1 MEVNNKQ
8 IEKLKEFI
16 DFYSKIDYKVRTIKK
31 NIEKE
36 KEEIEKYIS
45 MLQEK
50 KKEEEQFLNELREEY
65 GNFSLNDL
73 NDILDKEER
82 KKKENRKIN

>member
-1 MEVNNKQ
+1 MEINNKQ

-82 KKKENRKIN
+82 KKKEDRKIN

>member
-1 MEVNNKQ
+1 MEINEKQ

-16 DFYSKIDYKVRTIKK
+16 DFYSKIDYKVKTIKK

-50 KKEEEQFLNELREEY
+50 KKEEQQFLNELREEY

-82 KKKENRKIN
+82 KKNEED

>member
-1 MEVNNKQ
+1 MKINNKQ

-16 DFYSKIDYKVRTIKK
+16 DFYSKIDCKVRTIKK

-36 KEEIEKYIS
+36 REEIEKYIS

-50 KKEEEQFLNELREEY
+50 KKEENQFLNELREEY

-73 NDILDKEER
+73 NDILDREER
-82 KKKENRKIN
+82 KKEE

>member
-1 MEVNNKQ
+1 MEINNKQ
-8 IEKLKEFI
+8 IEKLKGFI

-82 KKKENRKIN
+82 KKKED

>member
-1 MEVNNKQ
+1 MKINNKQ

-16 DFYSKIDYKVRTIKK
+16 DFYSKIDYKVRAIKK

-82 KKKENRKIN
+82 KKKED

>member
-1 MEVNNKQ
+1 MEINNKQ
-8 IEKLKEFI
+8 IERLKEFI
-16 DFYSKIDYKVRTIKK
+16 GFYSKIDYKVRTIKK

-82 KKKENRKIN
+82 KKKKED

>member
-1 MEVNNKQ
+1 MKMNSKQ
-8 IEKLKEFI
+8 IEKLKKFI

-82 KKKENRKIN
+82 KGKED

>member
-1 MEVNNKQ
+1 MEINNKQ

>member
-1 MEVNNKQ
+1 MNSKQ
-8 IEKLKEFI
+8 IEKLKKFI

-82 KKKENRKIN
+82 KGKED

>member
-1 MEVNNKQ
+1 MKINNKQ

-45 MLQEK
+45 MLQER
-50 KKEEEQFLNELREEY
+50 KKEEKQFLDELREEY

-73 NDILDKEER
+73 NEILDKEER
-82 KKKENRKIN
+82 KKKED

>member
-1 MEVNNKQ
+1 MKINNQQ

-16 DFYSKIDYKVRTIKK
+16 DFYAKIDYRVRTIKK

-73 NDILDKEER
+73 NDIIDNEERNKKEED
-82 KKKENRKIN
+82 

>member
-1 MEVNNKQ
+1 MEINNQQ

-16 DFYSKIDYKVRTIKK
+16 DFYAKIDYKVRTIKK

-50 KKEEEQFLNELREEY
+50 KKEEQQFLNELREEY

-82 KKKENRKIN
+82 KKKED